1 MRDDKLV
8 GKAAAARGGAA
19 GRPQS
24 RVHFGLLVI
33 AAVAMFVAVAGAIG
47 FAIWLVLGK

>member
-8 GKAAAARGGAA
+8 DKGAAARG
-19 GRPQS
+19 RPS
-24 RVHFGLLVI
+24 PARFALLVI
-33 AAVAMFVAVAGAIG
+33 AAVAMFAAVAGAIG